1 MSINDT
7 ISIKLT
13 LNTTFTHD
21 ISQVH
26 YTQICKKKIKYGNF
40 FTKKYNIKKN
50 TQTQDLQRVVNKRK
64 RNPLIYFQTSG

>member
-40 FTKKYNIKKN
+40 FTKKYNIKKI
-50 TQTQDLQRVVNKRK
+50 RKRK
-64 RNPLIYFQTSG
+64 IYNELQTKEKEIR

>member
-40 FTKKYNIKKN
+40 FTKKNTILKKHTSTRFTTSYNN
-50 TQTQDLQRVVNKRK
+50 TK
-64 RNPLIYFQTSG
+64 RNPLIFFRISG